1 MLNKQLFSKRELLNT
16 YYLGSKLS
24 TLALFLLIL
33 FLKNEYGGEE
43 NFRYFLVF
51 IALAY
56 LLVNILW
63 VSFNKNLFS
72 NLWIRVLDYS
82 FGLFIIFLSNSLY
95 GILPAVIILSTYS
108 AVFFEESLIALGV
121 YWVALLTN
129 AILLE
134 KLTSTDFAVG
144 VLFLISYFLVST
156 KYNIITLVKEQKKA
170 LKNLKDDL
178 QKLDKTISILSLEKK
193 HYEEVL
199 SVVEV
204 ISEKE
209 YLENLPEILKNML
222 KAEDVKIRRKSPF
235 STVTREGY
243 VTVSLRDM
251 LLMVKP
257 REKYL
262 MRDRGY
268 KEKLQLL
275 LKVLRPYI
283 ESFLAKRR

>member
-56 LLVNILW
+56 LLGNILW

-209 YLENLPEILKNML
+209 YLENLPEI
-222 KAEDVKIRRKSPF
+222 
-235 STVTREGY
+235 
-243 VTVSLRDM
+243 
-251 LLMVKP
+251 
-257 REKYL
+257 
-262 MRDRGY
+262 
-268 KEKLQLL
+268 
-275 LKVLRPYI
+275 
-283 ESFLAKRR
+283 

>member
-56 LLVNILW
+56 LLGNILW

-121 YWVALLTN
+121 YWVALLIN

-204 ISEKE
+204 ISEKG

>member
-121 YWVALLTN
+121 YWVALLIN

-204 ISEKE
+204 ISEKG

>member
-121 YWVALLTN
+121 YWVALLIN

-243 VTVSLRDM
+243 VIVSLRDM

>member
-56 LLVNILW
+56 LLGNILW

-72 NLWIRVLDYS
+72 NLWIRVSDYS
-82 FGLFIIFLSNSLY
+82 LGLFIIFLSNSLY

-121 YWVALLTN
+121 YWVALLIN

>member
-56 LLVNILW
+56 LLGNILW

-121 YWVALLTN
+121 YWVALLIN

>member
-56 LLVNILW
+56 LLGNILW

-121 YWVALLTN
+121 YWVALLIN

-243 VTVSLRDM
+243 VIVSLRDM

>member
-56 LLVNILW
+56 LLGNILW

-121 YWVALLTN
+121 YWVALLIN

-204 ISEKE
+204 ISEKG

-243 VTVSLRDM
+243 VIVSLRDM

>member
-121 YWVALLTN
+121 YWVALLIN

-204 ISEKE
+204 ISEKG

-243 VTVSLRDM
+243 VIVSLRDM